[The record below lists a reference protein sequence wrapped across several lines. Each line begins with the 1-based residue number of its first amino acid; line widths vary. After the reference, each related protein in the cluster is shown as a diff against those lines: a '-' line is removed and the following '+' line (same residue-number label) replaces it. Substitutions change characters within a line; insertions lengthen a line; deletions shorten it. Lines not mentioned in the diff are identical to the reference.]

1 MKNWLTASMTALVI
15 FFAAAA
21 SAIAAQEPEPH
32 HYTAAEVA
40 TQNEDGLAAT
50 AVETPTVLILYSE
63 ANFRGQQL
71 RTEVVP
77 ARARE
82 ATRTITTPQLQA
94 AGLLSRVSSARLRCG
109 TRDSHVM
116 LYTGRSSRSVA
127 AWNPSGIGYPI
138 LCSARTTTLVN
149 LHTDAR
155 RLADNVGA
163 VYLVAHAPEIR
174 AADLSGLVESNW
186 QRLLRDR
193 LPDGASPRGVVKLE
207 FNGSSSFTL
216 AQELKLDHW
225 ACGGRPAHL
234 ELVAHLHVSG
244 PTTAEPT
251 DYFDV
256 NPGSVWVDDS
266 WGDAW
271 GCRDRMLE
279 RLRTATDRA
288 AAQLERAL
296 ERLAHGLVPDY
307 TRYYMVPTYGLR
319 HFWLFGGRVPA
330 E

>member
-1 MKNWLTASMTALVI
+1 
-15 FFAAAA
+15 
-21 SAIAAQEPEPH
+21 
-32 HYTAAEVA
+32 
-40 TQNEDGLAAT
+40 
-50 AVETPTVLILYSE
+50 
-63 ANFRGQQL
+63 L
-71 RTEVVP
+71 RTELVP

-82 ATRTITTPQLQA
+82 ATQTITTARLQA

-127 AWNPSGIGYPI
+127 AWSPSGIGYPI
-138 LCSARTTTLVN
+138 LCRARTTTLVN

-155 RLADNVGA
+155 RLADNVGT
-163 VYLVAHAPEIR
+163 VYLVAHAPEVG

-193 LPDGASPRGVVKLE
+193 LPDGASAKGAVKLE

-244 PTTAEPT
+244 PRTAEST

-256 NPGSVWVDDS
+256 NPGPVWVDDS

-296 ERLAHGLVPDY
+296 DRLAHGFVPDY

-319 HFWLFGGRVPA
+319 HFWLFGGRIPA